1 MHVQPLCY
9 CMTFSS
15 RKTLLLIYGKTND
28 AKIFLFITTTIIYKN
43 INDKYELN
51 VQAELTTLKC
61 YSLQLAILLLLPFPK
76 QAKS

>member
-28 AKIFLFITTTIIYKN
+28 AKIFLFITTKIYKN

-51 VQAELTTLKC
+51 LQAELNNPKMLLIAAC
-61 YSLQLAILLLLPFPK
+61 YTIIVAI
-76 QAKS
+76 SETS

>member
-15 RKTLLLIYGKTND
+15 RKTLLLIYGKTYD

-51 VQAELTTLKC
+51 VQAELNNPKMLLIAAC
-61 YSLQLAILLLLPFPK
+61 YTITVAI
-76 QAKS
+76 SETS